1 MYDNTYL
8 ATLLTPRLVADAAA
22 QATPHS
28 DYDGGFI
35 LHFDVGTLVT
45 VELVGKGFESADLT
59 SGRAV
64 HESYTVLWPWS
75 GSLRTRGDLQRH
87 STQQFALLTDPQ
99 KRAAADRYYADT
111 YRERQQALRNCG
123 ASEEAMASVPYSYVP
138 VSDTAVERMLNDAL
152 RYIGK
157 QPCFLES
164 LGLRQFLVQG
174 EFIHNAPVVWT
185 VTPLQSSRA
194 RSVRTAWSA

>member
-1 MYDNTYL
+1 MYDKTYL
-8 ATLLTPRLVADAAA
+8 ATLLTPRLVVDAATR
-22 QATPHS
+22 TPPRS
-28 DYDGGFI
+28 DYDGGFT

-75 GSLRTRGDLQRH
+75 GSLRTRDDLQRH
-87 STQQFALLTDPQ
+87 STQQFVLLTHPQ
-99 KRAAADRYYADT
+99 DQTAANRYYADT
-111 YRERQQALRNCG
+111 YRERQQALQGYG
-123 ASEEAMASVPYSYVP
+123 APEDVAALVPHSYVP

-164 LGLRQFLVQG
+164 LGLRQFMVQG
-174 EFIHNAPVVWT
+174 EFIHNVPVVRE
-185 VTPLQSSRA
+185 VTPIQSSKA
-194 RSVRTAWSA
+194 QPVRTAWLA